1 MALGGIGPFA
11 VKQAADAEFL
21 RNLQSGR
28 TPPIVGASGGVVRV
42 PGPMSNLGPGLASL
56 GQSIGKIGEMQEKKA
71 ANEALKVG
79 MARMKEAYQSGDAGA
94 IRAVAMEMSG
104 MPGGERM
111 ASWGMTFAEK
121 IQQEAGEKANERA
134 ERQAISAWANTQ
146 PEEQRVYILDL
157 ANSAKTRAALLA
169 KIPDQFFPNSQK
181 PEIFGGAEVGYF
193 ALGRD
198 GNLKPLVAGQGQKP
212 TSLQQNLEAAGYK
225 PGTAEFRDAIIKA
238 LTKPMIGMGD
248 NYGTIPAGYGLV
260 KHPDG
265 SVSMKP
271 VPGGPAARKEDEA
284 KAARGAAETRNAA
297 QAGLVVDDIGRAIKA
312 VENSPNMVT
321 GIGGAIFSALPGS
334 PAYDLSEMLNGLKG
348 NLAFDKL
355 TALKKEAGGVGAIS
369 DTEMGLLQNAYGALG
384 QSQSA
389 EQLTYNLK
397 RLHNLYNDTVYGEGK
412 GPKRYDLQPDKT
424 GGGAKDTAERKPTL
438 RLNEDG
444 TVTDIATGQRVLKRG
459 DKWVP
464 AD

>member
-79 MARMKEAYQSGDAGA
+79 MARMKKAYQSGDAGE
-94 IRAVAMEMSG
+94 IRAVALEFSG
-104 MPGGERM
+104 MPVCEKM
-111 ASWGMTFAEK
+111 PSWGMTFAEK
-121 IQQEAGEKANERA
+121 MQQEAGEQANEQA
-134 ERQAISAWANTQ
+134 EKQALMAWVQKTQ
-146 PEEQRVYILDL
+146 PEERWGYFADL
-157 ANSAKTRAALLA
+157 ANSPKTRAAILA
-169 KIPDQFFPNSQK
+169 QVSDQYFPDKDKRMTANNLVMVPGPDGSPQWVTAD
-181 PEIFGGAEVGYF
+181 EAAGGPAW
-193 ALGRD
+193 
-198 GNLKPLVAGQGQKP
+198 NKP
-212 TSLQQNLEAAGYK
+212 TSPLV
-225 PGTAEFRDAIIKA
+225 D
-238 LTKPMIGMGD
+238 MGD
-248 NYGTIPAGYGLV
+248 NYGTIPAGYQLV
-260 KHPDG
+260 KGADG
-265 SVSMKP
+265 SVSMAP
-271 VPGGPAARKEDEA
+271 VPGGPAALKADEA
-284 KAARGAAETRNAA
+284 KAAREGAETRKAA

-312 VENSPNMVT
+312 VENSPNMVS

-334 PAYDLSEMLNGLKG
+334 PAYDLGEMLNGLKG

-369 DTEMGLLQNAYGALG
+369 DAEMGLLQNAYGALG
-384 QSQSA
+384 QTQSA

-412 GPKRYDLQPDKT
+412 GPKRYELQPDKT
-424 GGGAKDTAERKPTL
+424 GGGAMDTAERKPTL

-444 TVTDIATGQRVLKRG
+444 TVTDIATGKRVVKRG